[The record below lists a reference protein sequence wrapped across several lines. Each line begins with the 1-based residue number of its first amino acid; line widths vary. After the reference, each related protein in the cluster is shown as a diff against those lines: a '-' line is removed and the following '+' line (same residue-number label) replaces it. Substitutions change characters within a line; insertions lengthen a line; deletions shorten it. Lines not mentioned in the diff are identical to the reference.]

1 MSTAEIDAYIASFEE
16 PQQQK
21 ALQAL
26 RSVIL
31 QYLPEAEQ
39 GMSYAMPAFRIRGKV
54 IAGMAGYKNFVS
66 YYPHSGAVIEQVGE
80 AAKYEGTPGALHFPL
95 GNPIPKR
102 LVKQLIE
109 VKLAMTFKA
118 PADIWVEHGLGAPAR
133 RALAAAG
140 IHGLKELRKADLQ
153 AIARLHGIGPSTLAV
168 LTELKAAK

>member
-39 GMSYAMPAFRIRGKV
+39 GMSYAMPAFRIRG
-54 IAGMAGYKNFVS
+54 MAGYKNFVS

-95 GNPIPKR
+95 GKPIPKK

-140 IHGLKELRKADLQ
+140 IHCLKELRKADLQ
-153 AIARLHGIGPSTLAV
+153 AIARLHGIGPSALVV